1 MFLFNHDLERFKMN
15 NSLRRIHSGRNI
27 RWVGMVLSFLLATGS
42 VFADVS
48 SGPKENEKAAP
59 LKVFAVSGEPKD
71 KEVDYVMLR
80 QDQPTVY
87 VFVSGKDFDRPM
99 FRYLKKLEEDLGLDG
114 LVVAIWLS
122 DDADQAKEY
131 LGRITSYFNSAALT
145 VFGKAAGPD
154 AWSINSEARLT
165 AVVVHNGRVV
175 KSFAYQSLNETD
187 APEVAQTLKKAI
199 KK

>member
-1 MFLFNHDLERFKMN
+1 MN
-15 NSLRRIHSGRNI
+15 SWLPRLYPIRNI
-27 RWVGMVLSFLLATGS
+27 RWMGMVLGFLWATGS
-42 VFADVS
+42 ASADVS

-99 FRYLKKLEEDLGLDG
+99 FRYLKKLEEDLGADG
-114 LVVAIWLS
+114 LMVAIWLT

-131 LGRITSYFNSAALT
+131 LGKITSYFNTAALT

-165 AVVVHNGRVV
+165 AVIVHKGRVV